1 MEWTSVRAPARALL
15 CGAALALGACA
26 APPLERFSET
36 APAAVRT
43 TIADAGVIDLRAN
56 YRAAVCARLGSAGS
70 ACEDLLLRLS
80 DEGPESAPSAVGGL
94 ADRYRIAFVPGFFAE
109 CLARIGEPFSDVRGS
124 LIAEGFAVEYVN
136 VPGRGTVAANARRL
150 AGHFAAANQDP
161 RPYIVFAHSKGLA
174 DMLEFLVRYPQSAA
188 GIAAVVGVAGAANGS
203 PLAEDVEAL
212 YRQWAAPLP
221 LPECEAGSGEEIR
234 DLRRDVRLDWWRQ
247 HGRSLNLPLFSLVA
261 APRPDRVSAASR
273 ISYERLAM
281 VDPRNDGKL
290 LWSDQIAPRSHL
302 LGYVNADHYAVAIPL
317 SQSLPVLSFA
327 FRDEVPRAT
336 LVRAAI
342 DVVAATL
349 AAARESRR

>member
-1 MEWTSVRAPARALL
+1 MLPSPRVLA
-15 CGAALALGACA
+15 CCAALALGACA
-26 APPLERFSET
+26 TQPLERFSET
-36 APAAVRT
+36 MPATVLA
-43 TIADAGVIDLRAN
+43 TIADAGIIDLRAS
-56 YRAAVCARLGSAGS
+56 YRGAVCSRLAGFGS
-70 ACEDLLLRLS
+70 ACDDVLLRLPG
-80 DEGPESAPSAVGGL
+80 ELPATVPAVAGDL

-109 CLARIGEPFSDVRGS
+109 CLAGIGEPFKDVRAS
-124 LIAEGFAVEYVN
+124 LEAEGFEVDYLK
-136 VPGRGTVAANARRL
+136 VPGRGTVAANAQRL
-150 AGHFAAANQDP
+150 AGHFAAAAGDP

-174 DMLEFLVRYPQSAA
+174 DTLEFLVRYPQAAA

-203 PLAEDVEAL
+203 PLAQDVEWL
-212 YRQWAAPLP
+212 YRKWAASLP
-221 LPECEAGSGEEIR
+221 LPECDAGSGEEIR
-234 DLRRDVRLDWWRQ
+234 DLRRDVRLEWWRR
-247 HGRSLNLPLFSLVA
+247 HGGELELPLFSLVA

-273 ISYERLAM
+273 ISYDRLAV

-317 SQSLPVLSFA
+317 SRTLPALSFA

-349 AAARESRR
+349 RGGKGVAR